1 MGNDYNDTFMDEHE
15 KEFFENYS
23 SALKQQETI
32 IAEQHEMQ
40 IDDRE
45 FEILIRNLEII
56 KEEYVVE
63 GALLECTKGIS
74 ESREVTYEGEVI
86 ESKPI
91 RVEENSRLKIN
102 EDRVETI
109 NDFIPANV
117 EDCKGGMRDF
127 GSDKVNIISFG
138 NCSDINEKDL
148 SKLISAANLKDK
160 ESEIVDAIKAGKG
173 LCYCFMNL
181 NDEWEN
187 LAMAGE
193 YMTGMDQV
201 PCAGIA
207 KVFASP
213 SYMKFNGKEG
223 INMLSMLFCP
233 YGGGIITAKES
244 GQHVRMKKLLDDVT
258 GVQERNGRVWTDEEM
273 YIAKYMTLKMLNQGY
288 SLEIIAGM
296 IGNVINEGKPG
307 YFESS
312 AYKNLSKKPD
322 YLVHMDSKH
331 AYNTLVSGKMLT
343 DVGTNALILL
353 KNDNGCLAELHMF
366 GLGTNQWTGA
376 RGEKLIKKY
385 IDKFGN
391 NAFPTKEE
399 CAEIEVD
406 FMLEELD
413 TTFATVIDNCINET
427 MGKGNEEK
435 IDIITR
441 IIMDDYEVP
450 SVRNLN
456 DRQDSANAWYDVLT
470 GK

>member
-1 MGNDYNDTFMDEHE
+1 MGNDYNDTFMDDHE
-15 KEFFENYS
+15 KEFFANYS
-23 SALKQQETI
+23 SALEQQKII

-74 ESREVTYEGEVI
+74 ESREVNYEGEVI

-244 GQHVRMKKLLDDVT
+244 GQVENTDPDEDFYRYMEEMLDSIVKISGDFASEVMDFKEAYKKNKIRYEDLAQAT
-258 GVQERNGRVWTDEEM
+258 GVPPELIAIIHYRENSVDYFNGTFNVYLHNGQPLGQVTTIVPKGKNFNDFDSAAKDALQAWQS
-273 YIAKYMTLKMLNQGY
+273 YIDKY
-288 SLEIIAGM
+288 
-296 IGNVINEGKPG
+296 
-307 YFESS
+307 
-312 AYKNLSKKPD
+312 NLQA
-322 YLVHMDSKH
+322 DSKDIV
-331 AYNTLVSGKMLT
+331 AMLCLAERYNGMGYYNAGYVSPYIFSGTNVYVSGKYVEIP
-343 DVGTNALILL
+343 DENGNYKSVYDPNEIDQQVGAYLLLNSIL
-353 KNDNGCLAELHMF
+353 
-366 GLGTNQWTGA
+366 
-376 RGEKLIKKY
+376 
-385 IDKFGN
+385 
-391 NAFPTKEE
+391 
-399 CAEIEVD
+399 
-406 FMLEELD
+406 
-413 TTFATVIDNCINET
+413 
-427 MGKGNEEK
+427 
-435 IDIITR
+435 
-441 IIMDDYEVP
+441 YE
-450 SVRNLN
+450 
-456 DRQDSANAWYDVLT
+456 
-470 GK
+470 